1 MIFKKFIKKL
11 FSKKNKPRMQ
21 LRKNCGEKCNENKK
35 TSNISDVMDIGIDS
49 ILVKS

>member
-21 LRKNCGEKCNENKK
+21 LRKNWEKCNENKK
-35 TSNISDVMDIGIDS
+35 QAISHV
-49 ILVKS
+49 